1 MGKLVEFENDE
12 LETITEMLREY
23 RAALVKGEISSIG
36 YADQFEI
43 AQAGNMIGK
52 LERAAQ

>member
-1 MGKLVEFENDE
+1 MARLIELDDDE
-12 LETITEMLREY
+12 LETITDMLREY

-36 YADQFEI
+36 HADQFEI

-52 LERAAQ
+52 LERAAH